1 MYLCSYE
8 YIYRFTFCIL
18 LSLMKRRLKI
28 DKNIEVRKNKEQ
40 SVIMPS
46 VGKTVLALA
55 LALRRDETKEYKD
68 V

>member
-1 MYLCSYE
+1 
-8 YIYRFTFCIL
+8 
-18 LSLMKRRLKI
+18 MKRRPKI